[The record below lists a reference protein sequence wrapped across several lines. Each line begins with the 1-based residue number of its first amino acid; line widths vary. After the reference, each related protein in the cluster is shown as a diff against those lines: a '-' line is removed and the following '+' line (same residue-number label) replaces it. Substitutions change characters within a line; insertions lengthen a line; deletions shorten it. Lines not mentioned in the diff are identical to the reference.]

1 MSLRDEIDEQPDA
14 ARRVLAQTRPALVR
28 LARELRRRR
37 PGFVLVAARGSSDHA
52 ALYAQYLL
60 GIRNALPVALA
71 TPSAFTLY
79 GARPRLSGALVIGIS
94 QSGQSP
100 DIVAVLA
107 EAQAQGA
114 LTVAITNEAAS
125 PLAEA
130 AAEVIPL
137 HAGVET
143 ATAATKTYTTELLT
157 VALISTALLEANAG
171 ERQALESV
179 PGWMEEALTAA
190 LQAEGA
196 AARDRAMT
204 RCIVLGR
211 GYEYATA
218 REWALKLQEL
228 AQVLAVPYSA
238 ADFEHGPLA
247 LAEAGLAV
255 LAVAPAG
262 PPLAAQ
268 IDLLR
273 QLRERHGARLL
284 VVSDSAEARGLD
296 EGLPI
301 PAGVPGWLG
310 PLVSIIPAQL
320 YAAELARA
328 KGLDPERPRT
338 IRKVTTTR

>member
-1 MSLRDEIDEQPDA
+1 MSLREEIAEQPEA
-14 ARRVLAQTRPALVR
+14 ARRVLALTPPALAS
-28 LARELRRRR
+28 LTREFQRRR
-37 PGFVLVAARGSSDHA
+37 PEFVVIAARGSSDHA

-60 GIRNALPVALA
+60 GIRNGLPVALA

-79 GARPRLSGALVIGIS
+79 GARPRLSGALVIGVS

-100 DIVAVLA
+100 DIVAVLT
-107 EAQAQGA
+107 EARSQGA
-114 LTVAITNEAAS
+114 LTIAITNEPAS
-125 PLAEA
+125 PLADA

-157 VALISTALLEANAG
+157 VALLSAALDQASAAERRSLEA
-171 ERQALESV
+171 V
-179 PGWMEEALTAA
+179 PGWMEAAITAGA
-190 LQAEGA
+190 AAERA
-196 AARDRAMT
+196 AARDVAMT
-204 RCIVLGR
+204 RCVVLGR

-255 LAVAPAG
+255 LAVAPTG

-273 QLRERHGARLL
+273 ELREQHRARLL
-284 VVSDSAEARGLD
+284 VVSDSPEALGLD
-296 EGLPI
+296 EGLPV
-301 PAGVPGWLG
+301 PAGIPGWLG
-310 PLVSIIPAQL
+310 PIVSIIPGQI

-338 IRKVTTTR
+338 ITKVTTTT